1 MEQPD
6 SLDIRID
13 HIQVAAPEGCESAA
27 RGFYGSLLR
36 LRELEKPP
44 LLRVRGGCWF
54 QCGQQQLHIGV
65 ERNFLPS
72 RKAHVALAVSGW
84 AALRESLIARGR
96 PVIDDDSLPGTR
108 RFYTEDPWGNRIEL
122 IEIQDQRQNDTI
134 QSVAAPRFQDA
145 TWSVT
150 PNRSGA
156 VRLLAI
162 PGSLRA
168 ASSNTMLLRGGAAL
182 APENIEVIVYSALAR
197 LPYFNSDLDTD
208 SPPEAVAEFRSLVRE
223 SDGVLI
229 SSPEYAH
236 GIPGALK
243 NALDW
248 LVGSTEAYGK
258 PVALF
263 NASPRGT
270 YAQAALTE
278 TLTVMGAKLVPAA
291 SITVPLAGTNLDGAR
306 IVSDPNIANVIRA
319 ALVRFANAIRV
330 DSPGQSKL
338 STGE

>member
-1 MEQPD
+1 MKQTGSPAV
-6 SLDIRID
+6 RID
-13 HIQVAAPEGCESAA
+13 HIQIAAPEGCESAA
-27 RGFYGSLLR
+27 REFYGSFLR

-44 LLRVRGGCWF
+44 LLRARGGCWF
-54 QCGQQQLHIGV
+54 LCGQQQLHIGL

-84 AALRESLIARGR
+84 AALRENLIARGR

-122 IEIQDQRQNDTI
+122 IEQRGQNDTTPSGTESTSQKTI
-134 QSVAAPRFQDA
+134 WSA
-145 TWSVT
+145 TRH
-150 PNRSGA
+150 RSGA

-162 PGSLRA
+162 PGSLRV
-168 ASSNTMLLRGGAAL
+168 ASSNTMLLRAGAAL
-182 APENIEVIVYSALAR
+182 APENIEVIVYSALAG
-197 LPYFNSDLDTD
+197 LPHFNPDLDTD

-248 LVGSTEAYGK
+248 LVGGTEAYGK

-263 NASPRGT
+263 HASPRGT

-291 SITVPLAGTNLDGAR
+291 SITVPLAGTKLDGAS
-306 IVSDPNIANVIRA
+306 IVSDPNIADVIRA
-319 ALVRFANAIRV
+319 ALIRFANAIRI
-330 DSPGQSKL
+330 DSPGQS
-338 STGE
+338 